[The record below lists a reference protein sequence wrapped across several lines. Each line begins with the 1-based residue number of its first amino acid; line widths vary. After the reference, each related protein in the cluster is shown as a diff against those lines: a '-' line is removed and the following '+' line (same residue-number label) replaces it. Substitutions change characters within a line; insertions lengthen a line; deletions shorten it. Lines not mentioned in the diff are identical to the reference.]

1 MNFYYETLI
10 RLLEVQLTKVGPL
23 ECPETCPC
31 WTTRPTA
38 LVPTKGSVH
47 IPAPG
52 SWGSQNLPGGLSI
65 SAVDCP
71 VTLVCLRIEKELL
84 TFQLV

>member
-1 MNFYYETLI
+1 M
-10 RLLEVQLTKVGPL
+10 RLSSWREEGTGATAAAAACSPVAVG
-23 ECPETCPC
+23 
-31 WTTRPTA
+31 A
-38 LVPTKGSVH
+38 
-47 IPAPG
+47 APG